1 MNRTTEQLLTWAP
14 LGAGLALILSGH
26 RRAGLAVALV
36 SPVTVA
42 IQHPRGM
49 RRAFR
54 TLPRATGR
62 AFKSVGEQVGCGM
75 AKTGKSLRWLAS

>member
-26 RRAGLAVALV
+26 RRIGLAVALT

-42 IQHPRGM
+42 IQHPRGT
-49 RRAFR
+49 RRA
-54 TLPRATGR
+54 LR
-62 AFKSVGEQVGCGM
+62 AFPRKTGKAFARMGEQVGHGM
-75 AKTGKSLRWLAS
+75 AEAGKGLRWMAS